1 MSVPAGEREEGKF
14 TLPIKAEYLAR
25 YTLTITAN
33 EKVFSPEYRRSVT
46 DDIVET
52 AKNIYLNIREAND
65 TVVRMGTPFQTEA
78 FRRRNRLHEQVLQ
91 E

>member
-33 EKVFSPEYRRSVT
+33 ENGV
-46 DDIVET
+46 
-52 AKNIYLNIREAND
+52 L
-65 TVVRMGTPFQTEA
+65 
-78 FRRRNRLHEQVLQ
+78 RRNTAGA
-91 E
+91 